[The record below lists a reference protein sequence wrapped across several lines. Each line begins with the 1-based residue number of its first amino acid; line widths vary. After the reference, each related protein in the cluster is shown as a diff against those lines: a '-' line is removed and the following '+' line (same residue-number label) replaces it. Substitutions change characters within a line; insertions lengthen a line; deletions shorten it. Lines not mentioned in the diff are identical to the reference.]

1 MASLRKKGNENLRA
15 STSPNREITDEEAE
29 ELNNRI
35 IEYLRSRNNDNIA
48 LDDRP
53 ETEIG
58 ILKILQEFR
67 ADLVLRD
74 KEKAGQ
80 GKNQRVLK

>member
-1 MASLRKKGNENLRA
+1 MASLRKIRNENLRA
-15 STSPNREITDEEAE
+15 RESNYREITDEEAE

-35 IEYLRSRNNDNIA
+35 IEYLRSRNNDKIS

-53 ETEIG
+53 ETETG

-67 ADLVLRD
+67 AELVRRD

-80 GKNQRVLK
+80 GKHQRVLK